1 MYLSHK
7 MICISL
13 IFMIM
18 SACKPS
24 APDHPTI
31 DLLGHGIPLKVK
43 APEDVVIASSDLG
56 ILKDVT
62 IKNDQGFSMQ
72 IFESEATSLDGAD
85 ISLKLLSDITA
96 SRFFSEII
104 SENDN
109 GFIFEKKIDEDYITY
124 DFRRVFIL
132 GDKQYVIQAGMGD
145 QHTLDQV
152 QLMYKSID

>member
-1 MYLSHK
+1 MTLW
-7 MICISL
+7 
-13 IFMIM
+13 
-18 SACKPS
+18 ACKPS
-24 APDHPTI
+24 APDHPPI
-31 DLLGHGIPLKVK
+31 DLLAQGIPLKVK

-85 ISLKLLSDITA
+85 ISQKLLSDIKA